1 MPSSE
6 LITPQHLSR
15 RAVIYIRQSSPHQ
28 VLTNQES
35 LRLQYAL
42 RQRAQQ
48 LGWRD
53 EDIQLIDMDLGMTA
67 ATAQHR
73 QGFQQLLA
81 AVTLGEVGII
91 LSYEVTRLSR
101 NCSDWY
107 PLLDLC
113 GYRRCLIAD
122 HDGVY
127 DPATPNG
134 RILLG
139 LKGQLSEIELFT
151 IRARLTAGLLNK
163 AQRGDLALM
172 LPIGLVRDEAN
183 VVHFDPNQEVQH
195 RIALVFAQFLQRR
208 SAAKVLQFFHR
219 QQLALPRRNPQGEV
233 VWKQPTIAAILS
245 ILQNPAYAGT
255 FVYGRTRSIRPSGNQ
270 QPAVQR
276 RVAMEEWKVRV
287 PDRYPAYIS
296 WETFLQIQAMLKDNY
311 AEYDR
316 NQTRGIPRP
325 GKALLHGIVSC
336 GACGHKLVVQYK
348 NGTRYL
354 CNYLRQQYGE
364 PVCQHIPA
372 DPVDATVVQAFFEAL
387 SPIEL
392 DAYERARQAQQKVT
406 EATVHARAQQIE
418 RLRYQARLAERQYRQ
433 VDPENRLVAA
443 ELERRWEMTLRDLEQ
458 AEQPTPAPPSE
469 GLLPRLSPELEAAF
483 RAIGQNLP
491 ALWEQAVPSTEQKK
505 ALLRCLLDK
514 VVIHREPRDQIQ
526 VRIVW
531 KGGEVTTMTVPIA
544 VGSLAELSG
553 AAEMEQLIME
563 WSQAGQLDEEIAEQL
578 RQRGFRSPMGTTL
591 LPSTVKAIRLRHKIW
606 QKRSQSHPRHI
617 PGFLTAPELA
627 MALGTTRHW
636 IYDRIH
642 NGTIGIHRDSK
653 TKLYLFP
660 DAPATRTQ
668 LEQLKDGILQQLR
681 FSQEYPD
688 E

>member
-1 MPSSE
+1 MPSNE

-53 EDIQLIDMDLGMTA
+53 EDIQLIDADLGLTA
-67 ATAQHR
+67 AAAQHR
-73 QGFQQLLA
+73 QGFQQLVA

-113 GYRRCLIAD
+113 GYRHCLIAD
-122 HDGVY
+122 HDGIY

-172 LPIGLVRDEAN
+172 LPVGLVRDEAGL
-183 VVHFDPNQEVQH
+183 VRFDPNQEVQH
-195 RIALVFAQFLQRR
+195 RIALVFEQFLQRR
-208 SAAKVLQFFHR
+208 SAAQVLRFFHR
-219 QQLALPRRNPQGEV
+219 QQLELPRRSPPGEV
-233 VWKQPTIAAILS
+233 VWKPPTIAAILS
-245 ILQNPAYAGT
+245 ILQNPAYAGA
-255 FVYGRTRSIRPSGNQ
+255 FVYGRTRAMRPSGSC

-287 PDRYPAYIS
+287 PDRYPAYLS
-296 WETFLQIQAMLKDNY
+296 WETFLQIQALLKDNY

-325 GKALLHGIVSC
+325 GKALLHGLVYC

-364 PVCQHIPA
+364 PVCQYLPA
-372 DPVDATVVQAFFEAL
+372 DPVDTAVVAAFFEAL
-387 SPIEL
+387 SPVEL
-392 DAYERARQAQQKVT
+392 DAYERARQAQEKT
-406 EATVHARAQQIE
+406 ETAATHARAQQLE

-443 ELERRWEMTLRDLEQ
+443 ELERRWEMALRDLEQ
-458 AEQPTPAPPSE
+458 AEQSVQTPSPASR
-469 GLLPRLSPELEAAF
+469 PRLRPELKAAF
-483 RAIGQNLP
+483 CAIGQNLP
-491 ALWEQAVPSTEQKK
+491 TLWEQAVLSTEQKK

-514 VVIHREPRDQIQ
+514 VVLHREPRDQIQ
-526 VRIVW
+526 VRMVW
-531 KGGEVTTMTVPIA
+531 RGGEVTTMTVPIA

-553 AAEMEQLIME
+553 AAEMEQLIVE
-563 WSQAGQLDEEIAEQL
+563 WSQVGQLDEEIAEQL
-578 RQRGFRSPMGTTL
+578 QERGFRSPLGTTV

-617 PGFLTAPELA
+617 PGFLTVPELA
-627 MALGTTRHW
+627 AAVGTTRHW

-642 NGTIGIHRDSK
+642 NGTIGMRRDAQ

-660 DAPATRTQ
+660 DTPATRTQ
-668 LEQLKDGILQQLR
+668 LERLKEGILQQLR
-681 FSQEYPD
+681 FSQEHPD